1 MKKLDVFIV
10 RFLPFGLFI
19 LICYIV
25 INSRL
30 GNTEIDYNAINQI
43 HSNSF
48 PYALAL
54 FLISLSDKKYHCIW
68 NRAMYVELMVIPI
81 INYIN
86 AKFHIFYDE
95 LSMIYF
101 VSLTLILTLI
111 ATIILAV
118 RHFIITRKRRTL
130 TNGNKG

>member
-1 MKKLDVFIV
+1 MKKLDIFIV
-10 RFLPFGLFI
+10 RFLPLGLFI
-19 LICYIV
+19 LICYII
-25 INSRL
+25 INSLL
-30 GNTEIDYNAINQI
+30 GNTDIDYNAINQI
-43 HSNSF
+43 HSNSL

-54 FLISLSDKKYHCIW
+54 FLVSLSDKRYHCIW

-81 INYIN
+81 INYIE
-86 AKFHIFYDE
+86 AKFHIFSDIDTIVLLYII
-95 LSMIYF
+95 S
-101 VSLTLILTLI
+101 LILTLI